1 MTSKDSDSQPDI
13 DLQVGE
19 KRVRISVTPLEWVIL
34 SLAAISL
41 AIILR

>member
-19 KRVRISVTPLEWVIL
+19 KRIRISVTPVEWVIL
-34 SLAAISL
+34 AVAAI
-41 AIILR
+41 IITLLVR

>member
-19 KRVRISVTPLEWVIL
+19 KRIRISVTPVEWVIL
-34 SLAAISL
+34 GVAAVLIVWL
-41 AIILR
+41 LR